1 VDEMKKIIGIIFI
14 ICIAIGGYYYIA
26 NQDKVVEVEVMTVE
40 RGHIVEY
47 VEEVGVVVSENKGQV
62 FAPTAG
68 RVTQVLVG
76 FGDFIEE
83 GQVIARIDS
92 QQLSRQIMEL
102 EAQKSALFAEYS
114 EAVKPI
120 DNREIE
126 KLELQLEIQNK
137 NVEEATRIRD
147 LNKSLYES
155 DIISYEEYH
164 TSVKALDLELAKVE
178 QIELDLELINKPI
191 SENIE
196 SMYQAQFKQI
206 DLQIDNLRNQGQDF
220 VVTSPHK
227 GTIISKHV
235 EVGSYMQPG
244 TPMIEVS
251 DQENLYIET
260 DLLVSEIGKVQIGS
274 EVELYHEDLGIDG
287 VKGIVRKIHP
297 QAFSK
302 LSDLGLEQKRITVE
316 IEMDARIEGL
326 RPGYDLEVKIVVNR
340 QENVVLI
347 PEKAIFEKEQK
358 QYVFVNDNN
367 IAVLRE
373 IETGLESS
381 RQVEVISG
389 LEAGEI
395 LIVSPDENLEEGIMV
410 R

>member
-1 VDEMKKIIGIIFI
+1 MKKIIGIIFI